1 MYSSLCGPSGPSF
14 RNSSKCLIVSTH
26 ALIMSSKQQTAKANK
41 QKQAKQSKA
50 ISLSTKLRPLVY
62 VMLRFRLYIL
72 LIFHLIDYYR
82 ILYMYIV

>member
-50 ISLSTKLRPLVY
+50 ISLSTKLRPLVLCY
-62 VMLRFRLYIL
+62 VTFQVIY
-72 LIFHLIDYYR
+72 FAYFPPY
-82 ILYMYIV
+82 

>member
-41 QKQAKQSKA
+41 QKQAKQSNTQIQK
-50 ISLSTKLRPLVY
+50 ISLSLSTKLRPLVLCY
-62 VMLRFRLYIL
+62 VTFQVKNFAYFPP
-72 LIFHLIDYYR
+72 LIN
-82 ILYMYIV
+82 